1 MNRMRQIKTH
11 FIRVAGRSFGG
22 MSATWLVTITADEAL
37 LDTSIP
43 KTKGETP
50 FDCKRMTYGGFKIL
64 VEA

>member
-1 MNRMRQIKTH
+1 MRQNQTH
-11 FIRVAGRSFGG
+11 FHFVWLGRSFGG